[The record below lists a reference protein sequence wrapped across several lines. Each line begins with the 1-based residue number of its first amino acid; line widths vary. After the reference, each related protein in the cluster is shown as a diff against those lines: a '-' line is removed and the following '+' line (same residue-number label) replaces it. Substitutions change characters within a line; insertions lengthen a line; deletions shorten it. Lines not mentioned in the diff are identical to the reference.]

1 MRTLLTLLSA
11 AIILSGCSSKEF
23 TCGDPAALA
32 PLKGLIE
39 ESLEEHAKKE
49 IRAGGFEWDAAKARA
64 LTSKVTLAFT
74 DVRTSKKDPS
84 STKLFCEATL
94 NATLPSEMID
104 TTNQVRAAIGHK
116 DLTHYANSLDLKFE
130 AGKASHTIEYAA
142 QPTDDGKKVFVESAK
157 GNKVVVFVS
166 ELLVTN
172 LVKPEL
178 DAAATQKAQAQE
190 AAEAQK
196 AQQERE
202 QQALQAQQASLQLER
217 AKAGLK
223 EANNQINI
231 VWNAASPDF
240 RKVLL
245 AEQRTWLK
253 QRDIECKLRAT
264 SASLETSDNDREVIR
279 LQCEIDM
286 THQRT
291 QTLKSQVL
299 NAS

>member
-39 ESLEEHAKKE
+39 ESLEEHTKKE

-84 STKLFCEATL
+84 STKLFCQATL
-94 NATLPSEMID
+94 NATIPSELID
-104 TTNQVRAAIGHK
+104 TANQVRAAIGHK
-116 DLTHYANSLDLKFE
+116 GLTHYANSLDLKFE

-223 EANNQINI
+223 EANNQINL
-231 VWNAASPDF
+231 VWNASPEL
-240 RKVLL
+240 RKELL

-253 QRDIECKLRAT
+253 QREIECKLRAT
-264 SASLETSDNDREVIR
+264 SAALDASDNDREIIR
-279 LQCEIDM
+279 LQCEIEM
-286 THQRT
+286 TQQRT
-291 QTLKSQVL
+291 QVLRNVLL

>member
-11 AIILSGCSSKEF
+11 AIVLSGCSSKEF

-39 ESLEEHAKKE
+39 ESLEEHTKKE

-223 EANNQINI
+223 EANNQINL
-231 VWNAASPDF
+231 VWNASPEL
-240 RKVLL
+240 RKELL

-253 QRDIECKLRAT
+253 QREIECKLRAT
-264 SASLETSDNDREVIR
+264 SAALDASDNDREIIR
-279 LQCEIDM
+279 LQCEIEM
-286 THQRT
+286 TQQRT
-291 QTLKSQVL
+291 QVLRNVLL

>member
-11 AIILSGCSSKEF
+11 AIVLSGCSSKEIE
-23 TCGDPAALA
+23 CGDPATLA
-32 PLKGLIE
+32 PLKNLIQENIE
-39 ESLEEHAKKE
+39 EHTKKE
-49 IRAGGFEWDAAKARA
+49 VTTAEQDWDAAKARA

-74 DVRTSKKDPS
+74 DIRTSKKDPS
-84 STKLFCEATL
+84 STKRFCEATL
-94 NATLPSEMID
+94 NATVPSELID
-104 TTNQVRAAIGHK
+104 AANQVRTAIHFK
-116 DLTHYANSLDLKFE
+116 DLTHYANTLDLKFE

-142 QPTDDGKKVFVESAK
+142 QPTDDGKKMFVESAK
-157 GNKVVVFVS
+157 GNKVVVFIS
-166 ELLVTN
+166 DLLAAN
-172 LVKPEL
+172 LMKPAL

-231 VWNAASPDF
+231 VWNAAGSDF
-240 RKVLL
+240 RKEVL
-245 AEQRTWLK
+245 AEQKTWLK

-291 QTLKSQVL
+291 QTLKSQIL

>member
-11 AIILSGCSSKEF
+11 AIVLSGCSSKEF

-39 ESLEEHAKKE
+39 ESLEEHTKKE

-116 DLTHYANSLDLKFE
+116 GLTHYANSLDLKFE

-223 EANNQINI
+223 EANNQINL
-231 VWNAASPDF
+231 VWNASPEL
-240 RKVLL
+240 RKELL

-253 QRDIECKLRAT
+253 QREIECKLRAT
-264 SASLETSDNDREVIR
+264 SAALDASDNDREIIR
-279 LQCEIDM
+279 LQCEIEM
-286 THQRT
+286 TQQRT
-291 QTLKSQVL
+291 QVLRNVLL

>member
-11 AIILSGCSSKEF
+11 AIILSGCSSKEIE
-23 TCGDPAALA
+23 CGDPATLA
-32 PLKGLIE
+32 PLKGLIQ
-39 ESLEEHAKKE
+39 ESLEEHTKKE
-49 IRAGGFEWDAAKARA
+49 VATAEQDWDAAKARA
-64 LTSKVTLAFT
+64 LASKVTLAFT
-74 DVRTSKKDPS
+74 DIRTSKKDPS
-84 STKLFCEATL
+84 STKRFCEATL
-94 NATLPSEMID
+94 NATIPSELID
-104 TTNQVRAAIGHK
+104 AANQVRTAINFK
-116 DLTHYANSLDLKFE
+116 DLTHYANALDLKFE
-130 AGKASHTIEYAA
+130 AGKASYTIEYAA

-157 GNKVVVFVS
+157 GNKVVIFVS
-166 ELLVTN
+166 DLLAAN
-172 LVKPEL
+172 LMKPAL

-223 EANNQINI
+223 EANNQINL
-231 VWNAASPDF
+231 VWNASPEL
-240 RKVLL
+240 RKELL

>member
-11 AIILSGCSSKEF
+11 AIVLSGCSSKEF

-39 ESLEEHAKKE
+39 ESLEEHTKKE

-116 DLTHYANSLDLKFE
+116 GLTHYANSLDLKFE

-157 GNKVVVFVS
+157 GNKVVIFVS
-166 ELLVTN
+166 DLLAAN
-172 LVKPEL
+172 LMKPAL

-223 EANNQINI
+223 EANNQINL
-231 VWNAASPDF
+231 VWNASPEL
-240 RKVLL
+240 RKELL

-253 QRDIECKLRAT
+253 QREIECKLRAT
-264 SASLETSDNDREVIR
+264 SAALDASDNDREIIR
-279 LQCEIDM
+279 LQCEIEM
-286 THQRT
+286 TQQRT
-291 QTLKSQVL
+291 QVLRNVLL